1 MKKILGILGAL
12 ALLCACVGIVMS
24 FGDTSGGSRTT
35 APAAPASTPEPAP
48 SYATIRA
55 QMEGMTEAQF
65 KQYARSLK
73 GKRVQWTGWV
83 EDVNE
88 TLFGNY
94 EVWVDMDAPDE
105 LFSVQDVTFDV
116 PADVALSLRRDQKIT
131 FTGIID
137 SALNVLEST
146 QITLSDV
153 TIQP

>member
-12 ALLCACVGIVMS
+12 VLLCACIGVVMS
-24 FGDTSGGSRTT
+24 FGNTGGESRTAT
-35 APAAPASTPEPAP
+35 PASTPEPAP

-73 GKRVQWTGWV
+73 GKQVHWTGWV

-105 LFSVQDVTFDV
+105 LLSVQDVTFDV
-116 PADVALSLRRDQKIT
+116 PADVALSLRLNQKIT

-146 QITLSDV
+146 QITLSEV